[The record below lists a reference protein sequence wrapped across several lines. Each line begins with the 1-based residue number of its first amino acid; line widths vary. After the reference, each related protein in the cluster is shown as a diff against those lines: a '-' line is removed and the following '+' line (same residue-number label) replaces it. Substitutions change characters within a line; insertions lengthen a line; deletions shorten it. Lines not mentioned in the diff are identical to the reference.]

1 MGQSVELTWKHY
13 RRSTLV
19 QGAMEIACLVTV
31 KMAATCKID
40 MLAEKYLDLVME
52 KYTQPKDEELLDCF
66 VTNIENYI
74 IYKYIIYIFF
84 IIYKNCPVKSKC

>member
-19 QGAMEIACLVTV
+19 QDATEIACLVTV
-31 KMAATCKID
+31 KMAATCKYA
-40 MLAEKYLDLVME
+40 MLAEKYLELVME
-52 KYTQPKDEELLDCF
+52 KYTQPKNEELLDCF

-74 IYKYIIYIFF
+74 I
-84 IIYKNCPVKSKC
+84 

>member
-31 KMAATCKID
+31 KMAATCKIA
-40 MLAEKYLDLVME
+40 MLAEKYLELVME

-74 IYKYIIYIFF
+74 IYKYIIY
-84 IIYKNCPVKSKC
+84 KNCHVKSKC